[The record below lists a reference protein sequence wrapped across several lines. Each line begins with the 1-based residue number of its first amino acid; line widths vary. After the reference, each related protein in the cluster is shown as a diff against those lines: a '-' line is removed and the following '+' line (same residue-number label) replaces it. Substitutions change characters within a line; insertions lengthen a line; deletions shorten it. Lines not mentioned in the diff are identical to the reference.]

1 MVKYT
6 FKEDPEMIIE
16 IPGKDSAKARDKA
29 MEKLMELLEEGELS
43 TSLENGF
50 SPSDFIEVK
59 EAAIASSSQSQA
71 EDEIVEAVQLLN
83 NLATMKLK
91 MQESKQEAL
100 DIRKLVDILF
110 TDDPVSEA
118 DVSKLKEGFKVLKTF
133 AQANIRYREAKSL
146 AENARSVLDRALQS
160 DGSSNSAKK

>member
-16 IPGKDSAKARDKA
+16 VPGKDSAKSRDKA

-43 TSLENGF
+43 TNLENGF
-50 SPSDFIEVK
+50 GPSDFIEVK
-59 EAAIASSSQSQA
+59 DSQTVPASQV

-83 NLATMKLK
+83 NLATLKLK
-91 MQESKQEAL
+91 MQESKQEAME
-100 DIRKLVDILF
+100 IRKLVDILF

-133 AQANIRYREAKSL
+133 AQGNIRYREARIM
-146 AENARSVLDRALQS
+146 AENARSILDRALQS
-160 DGSSNSAKK
+160 DGGGRK